1 MTTTTLRPLTDRQRA
16 IWQFIRDYHAE
27 HRMGCGYRTLCKQ
40 FGLSGT
46 YAAVGHVLAMQRK
59 GWINVTPNLANSII
73 PTLESL
79 EACDD

>member
-16 IWQFIRDYHAE
+16 IWEFIRDYHAE
-27 HRMGCGYRTLCKQ
+27 HRMGCGYRQLCDA
-40 FGLSGT
+40 FGWKSPH
-46 YAAVGHVLAMQRK
+46 AAVVHVLLMRSK
-59 GWINVTPNLANSII
+59 GWVDVTPNRANSII